1 MEMTQRY
8 STRRSI
14 HYISRGR
21 GQAASLPVPPNLD
34 SVDGCPLPPA
44 PPKKKPWARY
54 STDHLKYL
62 EASFQEEHY
71 PDADK
76 RKIIAAT
83 VGVTPEKIKDWFHN
97 RRGRR
102 RKLERLASCRGE
114 PPMTRARWNS
124 TRHHSQSLLP
134 IMQNAVSITMAP
146 VFSGHFSAEMPM
158 LESVAPVP
166 PFIIL
171 STQTQP
177 SSSQLLATSPG
188 QSRVGEPPDFHH
200 HPTLSPLPPTRTR
213 LPLLTAS
220 ATYDLNIAPPPLYMD
235 DGTSVDQGESLL
247 FSQEIF
253 WSRYIHCVSSL
264 FDLSDKLD
272 LLAPSNQNNTQ
283 LSFPLWTSYPN
294 RKIENY
300 LFSCPQNQRQ
310 LCSTSRRNLT
320 CLTLMSHVTGGVGSY
335 PSYPRPN
342 VYTQP
347 AVQQLA
353 PNSPT
358 GFAGAARD
366 HQVPSSPSSAGGSAL
381 PPSSTLL
388 PSRFRVSPLLPSH
401 PRVSTL
407 LPSRLRVSTL
417 CHAASRIEC
426 DSPCEIHSHFNWDFS
441 VIHF

>member
-1 MEMTQRY
+1 METPTKQF
-8 STRRSI
+8 
-14 HYISRGR
+14 
-21 GQAASLPVPPNLD
+21 
-34 SVDGCPLPPA
+34 DGNDP
-44 PPKKKPWARY
+44 
-54 STDHLKYL
+54 T
-62 EASFQEEHY
+62 
-71 PDADK
+71 
-76 RKIIAAT
+76 
-83 VGVTPEKIKDWFHN
+83 DWFHN

-134 IMQNAVSITMAP
+134 IMQNAVSITMVP

-171 STQTQP
+171 SKQTQP

-188 QSRVGEPPDFHH
+188 QSRVGEPPDFQRG
-200 HPTLSPLPPTRTR
+200 PMLSPLPPRHTR

-220 ATYDLNIAPPPLYMD
+220 AAYDLNIAPPPLYMD
-235 DGTSVDQGESLL
+235 DGASVDQGESVTL
-247 FSQEIF
+247 QTDA
-253 WSRYIHCVSSL
+253 SSL

-283 LSFPLWTSYPN
+283 LSSLLWTSYPN
-294 RKIENY
+294 RP
-300 LFSCPQNQRQ
+300 PQVAQQ
-310 LCSTSRRNLT
+310 LETSTSEPPHMAFLNLSSYLHANPSDDISSSFLAVGPPGNSIGCPSGGDT
-320 CLTLMSHVTGGVGSY
+320 CGQSHGGGQMIMQPNNSGGVGSY
-335 PSYPRPN
+335 PLYPQPN
-342 VYTQP
+342 VYTHP
-347 AVQQLA
+347 AVQQLP

-358 GFAGAARD
+358 GFTGAIRD
-366 HQVPSSPSSAGGSAL
+366 HQVHWSPSSAGGSAL

-407 LPSRLRVSTL
+407 LPSRLRVSTHL
-417 CHAASRIEC
+417 PCRLKVECRASLPA
-426 DSPCEIHSHFNWDFS
+426 SQPNP
-441 VIHF
+441 V